1 MIELADDNWKG
12 HTGYVHNAVLK
23 DIISLDAYDIYMA
36 GRFDMIGPVRDDF
49 INQGAIREHMF
60 ADAFAF
66 IK

>member
-1 MIELADDNWKG
+1 
-12 HTGYVHNAVLK
+12 
-23 DIISLDAYDIYMA
+23 MA

-49 INQGAIREHMF
+49 IEHGALRENMY